1 MKLISMSIRGLGGN
15 LKRKYLTE
23 LIRKEEVGLMCIEE
37 TKYAKLDME
46 KCFSHLG
53 SNDIEW

>member
-1 MKLISMSIRGLGGN
+1 MSIRGLGGN